1 MDNLVT
7 INLTQ
12 EIYDNL
18 ESKKYSYLFDFT
30 FKGIT
35 YTNCILYYGIG
46 NILYLKAGT
55 FLPRICKIDRENLTV
70 KAILDDN
77 YLEII
82 V

>member
-18 ESKKYSYLFDFT
+18 ENKRYSYLFDFS
-30 FKGIT
+30 FKGVN

-46 NILYLKAGT
+46 NVLYLKAGV
-55 FLPRICKIDRENLTV
+55 FLPRICKIDREKLTV
-70 KAILDDN
+70 KAVLDN
-77 YLEII
+77 TYLEII
-82 V
+82 I

>member
-1 MDNLVT
+1 MNNLVT
-7 INLTQ
+7 INLTK

-35 YTNCILYYGIG
+35 YNSCILYYGIG
-46 NILYLKAGT
+46 NILYLKAGV
-55 FLPRICKIDRENLTV
+55 FLPRICKLDKDKLTV
-70 KAILDDN
+70 KAILDDT

>member
-1 MDNLVT
+1 MNNLVT

-35 YTNCILYYGIG
+35 YTSCILYYGIG
-46 NILYLKAGT
+46 NVLYLKAGV
-55 FLPRICKIDRENLTV
+55 FLPRICKLDKEKLTV
-70 KAILDDN
+70 KAILDDT

-82 V
+82 I

>member
-1 MDNLVT
+1 MNNLVT

-35 YTNCILYYGIG
+35 YNSCILYYGIG
-46 NILYLKAGT
+46 NILYLKAGV
-55 FLPRICKIDRENLTV
+55 FLPRICKIDREKLTV
-70 KAILDDN
+70 KAILDDT

-82 V
+82 I

>member
-1 MDNLVT
+1 MNNLAT

-30 FKGIT
+30 FKGVT
-35 YTNCILYYGIG
+35 YTSCILYYGIG
-46 NILYLKAGT
+46 NVLYLKAGV
-55 FLPRICKIDRENLTV
+55 FLPRICKIDKEKLTV
-70 KAILDDN
+70 KAILDDT

-82 V
+82 I